1 VSTLAPTLMVQGTA
15 SSVGKSLLVAAL
27 CRLFRRDGLRVAP
40 FKSQNMALNSA
51 VTPDGLEIGRAQAVQ
66 AEAAGLAPSVLMNPI
81 LLKPEG
87 HRRAQVVV
95 LGRPTGS
102 LSAAEYHEH
111 KPRLW
116 GVVEDCLAE
125 LRRQYDL
132 VIIEGAGSPA
142 EINLKDRDIVNMSV
156 ARLADAPVLLVGDI
170 DRGGVFAAFVG
181 TLELLEP
188 DERQRVRAFI
198 VNKFRGDPGLLQP
211 GLDFLERRTGTPVL
225 GVVPMIPD
233 LRIADEDSLSL
244 EPRVGRSRPGPERL
258 DVVVVGLPHVSN
270 FDDVSALEHEPDV
283 SVRFARHA
291 SELVGADLII
301 VPGTKS
307 TIADLAWLRHTGIA
321 SALLA
326 RAHAGG
332 LVLGVCGG
340 CQMLGERILDPDAVE
355 SPEPDVRGLGLLGID
370 TRFERH
376 KRTTVVEAVAS
387 EPCFLNRGASGVR
400 VPAYEIHMGQVAVLP
415 GTKSP
420 FAICTRNGA
429 ESHVS
434 DGAIGD
440 RDNVVGTMLHGV
452 LEHEGLRSGLLRT
465 LWERRGVARPARAPV
480 ASTTEEYDR
489 LEATVRAHLDLEL
502 LRRLARVG

>member
-1 VSTLAPTLMVQGTA
+1 
-15 SSVGKSLLVAAL
+15 
-27 CRLFRRDGLRVAP
+27 
-40 FKSQNMALNSA
+40 
-51 VTPDGLEIGRAQAVQ
+51 
-66 AEAAGLAPSVLMNPI
+66 MNPI

-95 LGRPTGS
+95 LGRPMGT

-111 KPRLW
+111 KPQLW
-116 GVVEDCLAE
+116 GVVEDCLAK
-125 LRRQYDL
+125 LRQQHDL

-142 EINLKDRDIVNMSV
+142 EINLKDRDIVNMAV

-198 VNKFRGDPGLLQP
+198 VNKFRGDLGLLQP
-211 GLDFLERRTGTPVL
+211 GLDFLERRTQTPVL
-225 GVVPMIPD
+225 GVVPMVPD

-244 EPRVGRSRPGPERL
+244 EPRVGRPRPGPDHL

-283 SVRFARHA
+283 AVRFARHA
-291 SELVGADLII
+291 SELGGADLVI

-307 TIADLAWLRHTGIA
+307 TVADLAWLRETGIA
-321 SALLA
+321 TALLS
-326 RAHAGG
+326 RAHEGG

-355 SPEPDVRGLGLLGID
+355 SAETEVRGLGLLGID

-387 EPCFLNRGASGVR
+387 EPCFLTRSAPSGPI
-400 VPAYEIHMGQVAVLP
+400 PAYEIHMGQVAARP
-415 GTKSP
+415 GTKTP
-420 FAICTRNGA
+420 FIIRTRNGS
-429 ESHVS
+429 ESHAA
-434 DGAIGD
+434 DGAIGT

-465 LWERRGVARPARAPV
+465 LWERRGVARPARTPV
-480 ASTTEEYDR
+480 ASAAEEYDR
-489 LEATVRAHLDLEL
+489 LEATVRAHLDLDL
-502 LRRLARVG
+502 LRRLARVR